1 MPIQLTFLSSVSDT
15 DLLQLRSLVAATG
28 FFNDE
33 EVAIACELAEENARR
48 GEESGYHF
56 LLAHAD
62 GRLVGYTCYGP
73 IPATLASF
81 DLYWIV
87 VHPQYQGRGIGKA
100 LLRQSEDV
108 IAGQGGRRVYI
119 ETSSRE
125 LYNPTR
131 AFYLSAGYCE
141 EAVLRDFYRP
151 GDSKVIFS
159 RELPLPSNPELK
171 SREAGL
177 IDPE

>member
-1 MPIQLTFLSSVSDT
+1 MPIELTFLTHVSQA
-15 DLLQLRSLVAATG
+15 DLVQLRSLVAATG

-33 EVAIACELAEENARR
+33 EVAIAYELAEESARR
-48 GEESGYHF
+48 GEESGYFF
-56 LLAHAD
+56 LLAKTE

-73 IPATLASF
+73 IPATLASY

-87 VHPQYQGRGIGKA
+87 VNPQFQGRGIGKA
-100 LLRQSEDV
+100 LLRESERM
-108 IAGQGGRRVYI
+108 IAERGGRRVYI

-131 AFYLSAGYCE
+131 AFYLSAGYRE
-141 EAVLRDFYRP
+141 EAVLKDFYRP

-159 RELPLPSNPELK
+159 RELSPTP
-171 SREAGL
+171 
-177 IDPE
+177 